1 MAGTRDRDNFDR
13 VRCSFCGKQRSE
25 VRKLIAGP
33 NVYICNECV
42 ELCREIVQEDMRYEQ
57 PNEQQ
62 SAYTKEDIPKPVEI
76 VAALDQYVIGQADA
90 KKALAVAV
98 YNHYKRIRLM
108 GSKNEDVELQKSN
121 IIMLGPT
128 GCGKTLLAQTLA
140 KILDVPFAMSDATAL
155 TEAGYVGDDVENI
168 LLKLIQAAD
177 YDIAKAQMG
186 IVYIDEID
194 KIARKGENVSITR
207 DVSGEG
213 VQQALLKI
221 LEGTVANVPPQGG
234 RKHPQQECLQIDTT
248 NILFIVG
255 GAFTGIDKIIQKRT
269 GSKLMGFGAEVRSTQ
284 QMDVGTVLKDI
295 LPEDLLKF
303 GLIPEFVGRVPII
316 VTLENLT
323 EDALVEILTE
333 PKNALARQYR
343 RLFEMDGVDL
353 VITDDA
359 LREVAKKAIERKTGA
374 RGLRAIMEDVMLNI
388 MYDIPSEEGVKTC
401 EITAETIKKL
411 SPPRLIRDG
420 EPQPKLP
427 SGRKTR
433 AKAAPAVKKA
443 E

>member
-1 MAGTRDRDNFDR
+1 MAGTRDRDNFDK

-62 SAYTKEDIPKPVEI
+62 SAYVKEDIPKPQEI
-76 VAALDQYVIGQADA
+76 VAALDQYVIGQTDA

-98 YNHYKRIRLM
+98 YNHYKRIRVM
-108 GSKNEDVELQKSN
+108 SGKNEDVELQKSN

-255 GAFTGIDKIIQKRT
+255 GAFTGIEKIIQKRT
-269 GSKLMGFGAEVRSTQ
+269 GSKLMGFGAEVRSTK
-284 QMDVGTVLKDI
+284 QMDVGTILKDI

-323 EDALVEILTE
+323 EEALIQILTE

-353 VITDDA
+353 VITEDA
-359 LREVAKKAIERKTGA
+359 LKEVAKKAIERKTGA

-401 EITAETIKKL
+401 EITAETIQKL

-427 SGRKTR
+427 SARKTR